1 MRAKKAMALLLT
13 AAMTAGML
21 AGCGDT
27 ADTASGT
34 KTESAAAAD
43 AQGTET
49 SDLAGTQITLLNS
62 KAEIQTALEEM
73 AEVFTEDTGIELE
86 VQGCATGESPY
97 TKVTSAYNSGA
108 APTMAILDTTD
119 VEAQSMRWIFL
130 MRSGHR
136 SVSDSSRQWTE
147 KSTASRSALRDAG

>member
-1 MRAKKAMALLLT
+1 MDGSNMRAKKAMALLLT

-49 SDLAGTQITLLNS
+49 DAATESQTSDLAGTQITLLNS

-73 AEVFTEDTGIELE
+73 AEVFTEDTGHEGDKRL
-86 VQGCATGESPY
+86 QFR
-97 TKVTSAYNSGA
+97 SGA
-108 APTMAILDTTD
+108 DHGNPGYHGRGGTRNR
-119 VEAQSMRWIFL
+119 VC
-130 MRSGHR
+130 
-136 SVSDSSRQWTE
+136 
-147 KSTASRSALRDAG
+147 AGSF